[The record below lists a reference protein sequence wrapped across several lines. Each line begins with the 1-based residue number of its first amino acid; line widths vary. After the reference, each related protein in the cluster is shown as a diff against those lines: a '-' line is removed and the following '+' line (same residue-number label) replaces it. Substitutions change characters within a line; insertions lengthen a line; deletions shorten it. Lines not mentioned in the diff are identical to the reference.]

1 MANEPTVNFVRE
13 IMAFD
18 YSIAGK
24 LTKGPIALWYA
35 LFNEFNRNGYAQWFP
50 VSISWLQ
57 SHSGLSAAAV
67 YKARNVLK
75 QEGLIDFRKGKTK
88 KHFANYQI
96 TLLVEGDYYSKFG
109 IEKSKDKS
117 IEKSRGKSRTD
128 INNKLRNIS
137 SVCNSAPAREKNDVV
152 IPIFKMGGGRK

>member
-1 MANEPTVNFVRE
+1 MANEPTVNFIRE

-18 YSIAGK
+18 NSIAGK

-88 KHFANYQI
+88 KHFAQYRLS
-96 TLLVEGDYYSKFG
+96 LLVDGDFYSDFG

-117 IEKSRGKSRTD
+117 REKSKDKSRTD
-128 INNKLRNIS
+128 INNKQINNTS
-137 SVCNSAPAREKNDVV
+137 CMYARTREEKTV
-152 IPIFKMGGGRK
+152 IPILKLGGDKR

>member
-1 MANEPTVNFVRE
+1 MANEPTVNFIRE

-18 YSIAGK
+18 NSIAGK

-88 KHFANYQI
+88 KHFAQYRLS
-96 TLLVEGDYYSKFG
+96 LLVDGDFYSDFG

-117 IEKSRGKSRTD
+117 IEKSKDKSRTD
-128 INNKLRNIS
+128 INNKLINNTS
-137 SVCNSAPAREKNDVV
+137 CMYAHAREEKTV
-152 IPIFKMGGGRK
+152 IPILKLGGDKR